1 MKRRCTIRKP
11 REQSG
16 LEKSSRHCRA
26 HRLNTLGGKI
36 IFDIK
41 TKKKRKDLWN
51 NDLNIIF
58 HRYHHR
64 DIVGK
69 KFLTNTS
76 NQIIKFFLEFVL
88 KKES

>member
-58 HRYHHR
+58 YRYHHR

-69 KFLTNTS
+69 KFFTNTS